1 MKRPRNQARNRNS
14 QRTLDVGHPAQW
26 SLPLRA
32 MCMGLGMIVCVMV
45 LLGASG
51 QGEDAGSASLTKIEK
66 MSPAQRG
73 QFKRNYEKYQKLTSQ
88 QKEQYRKIH
97 VATQNQDQLNRLM
110 RSYSAWVKTLSPWEQ
125 EDLRKAG
132 MSKESIEKR
141 IELIRQFRTHRDRS
155 KQEVDYHIDVLR
167 LLAANPKEAKL
178 DLEPLR
184 LIKLRAPR
192 PPADLFQ
199 EAIRII
205 ESDLQTA
212 DKYPK
217 LENELSE
224 YERSLAILQSSLGSK
239 DRTGPSIR
247 PNGLPP
253 EAMEKIVKLLDEE
266 NYKVRVF
273 VGKRDSSSLPRGIQ
287 DRVKVMFFLSRGLM
301 DQFIRSAREQ
311 LDQVPVSDEELQ
323 KFFETSLK
331 TQDQDNLMNYSPEV
345 MQEKLKYHYLHKHL
359 PEEVKRSLQ
368 RQLKDF
374 GEFVNPLTRGNKPN
388 GAFRAGKGRL
398 NDQRDRGIRRPG
410 GGKNSGRKSGPRQ
423 D

>member
-32 MCMGLGMIVCVMV
+32 MCMGLGMIVYVMV

-155 KQEVDYHIDVLR
+155 KQEVDYNSDIIE
-167 LLAANPKEAKL
+167 LLDANLKEFKL
-178 DLEPLR
+178 NLDPLR
-184 LIKLRAPR
+184 TMISRVPR
-192 PPADLFQ
+192 PPSDLFQ
-199 EAIRII
+199 EAVKKL

-212 DKYPK
+212 DRYPK
-217 LENELSE
+217 PENPISE

-253 EAMEKIVKLLDEE
+253 EAMEEIVKLLDEK
-266 NYKVRVF
+266 NYLVRGF
-273 VGKRDSSSLPRGIQ
+273 GGKRDSNTTARVIQ
-287 DRVKVMFFLSRGLM
+287 DRWRVMQFLSRGLM
-301 DQFIRSAREQ
+301 DQFFRSVREQ
-311 LDQVPVSDEELQ
+311 LDQIHPSDEELQ

-359 PEEVKRSLQ
+359 PERVKRSLQ